1 MWSDEYFTVVQYV
14 FIPDVCHILWVSSVL
29 CSRSFRLAKQKTRA
43 QFDLG
48 QNWEPL
54 LPWAQDPPPPKFPE
68 LSEEALLIRKWYL
81 WIYVDLS
88 RNVNETSN
96 LKFLSD
102 WRPVGGLWRAL
113 ELTGQATLS
122 LGWCGDHHLIWAL
135 AGQHPFRPLSCRLGS
150 SFKVT
155 YLRFPLVL

>member
-1 MWSDEYFTVVQYV
+1 MNILQLFSMFLYQMSVTSFESLQCYVQG
-14 FIPDVCHILWVSSVL
+14 LLGWQ
-29 CSRSFRLAKQKTRA
+29 SRRLEPSLIWARTESPYCPEPKTT
-43 QFDLG
+43 
-48 QNWEPL
+48 PH
-54 LPWAQDPPPPKFPE
+54 PKFPE

-102 WRPVGGLWRAL
+102 WRPIGGLWRPL

-135 AGQHPFRPLSCRLGS
+135 AGQHPFRPLSYKLGS

-155 YLRFPLVL
+155 YFRFPFVL